1 MDVISQY
8 SYNDEKLY
16 GDRDF
21 KIKPLTNKG
30 NKNYIENNNRFR
42 DPNKYLYR

>member
-16 GDRDF
+16 GDHDF
-21 KIKPLTNKG
+21 KIKPLTDKG
-30 NKNYIENNNRFR
+30 NTSYIENNNHIR
-42 DPNKYLYR
+42 DTNKYHYR